1 MSTLFLAVALLLC
14 VSTTLNVF
22 TIFRLR
28 QTSNAYASLDNGPLP
43 SELPLTVGAATLEFV
58 FGKHYNIVNEA
69 EWATLIPANRGRVRL
84 GLGDAKE
91 EFDVAMYSDLECL
104 DTIRAAYVSMR
115 DGARVP
121 SPAAEAC
128 LGHIRQAILCTAD
141 ITLEPAHLICK
152 DGECPLSSAVATG
165 QFVDHKCS
173 DWVQV
178 REYVEANQ
186 AAWDVEVAK

>member
-1 MSTLFLAVALLLC
+1 MSTLFLVIAVLLC
-14 VSTTLNVF
+14 VSATLNVF

-28 QTSNAYASLDNGPLP
+28 QTASAYASLDNGPLP
-43 SELPLTVGAATLEFV
+43 SELPLTVNAATLEFI
-58 FGKHYNIVNEA
+58 FGKHYNIVDGA
-69 EWATLIPANRGRVRL
+69 EWATLIPPNSGRVRL
-84 GLGDAKE
+84 GADQE
-91 EFDVAMYSDLECL
+91 EFDVGMYTDLQCL

-141 ITLEPAHLICK
+141 ITLEPAWVVCK
-152 DGECPLSSAVATG
+152 DGECPLKSAVATG
-165 QFVDHKCS
+165 EFVDHKCR

-178 REYVEANQ
+178 RNYVEANQ
-186 AAWDVEVAK
+186 ATWGVDALD

>member
-1 MSTLFLAVALLLC
+1 MSTFFLAIALLLC
-14 VSTTLNVF
+14 MSATLNVV

-28 QTSNAYASLDNGPLP
+28 QTSSAYASLDNGPLP
-43 SELPLTVGAATLEFV
+43 SELPLTVRAATLEFI
-58 FGKHYNIVNEA
+58 FGKHYNIVNDA
-69 EWATLIPANRGRVRL
+69 EWATLIPPNRGRVRL
-84 GLGDAKE
+84 GAGQE
-91 EFDVAMYSDLECL
+91 EFDVAMYTDLQCL

-128 LGHIRQAILCTAD
+128 LGHMRQAILCTAD
-141 ITLEPAHLICK
+141 ITLEPAHVVCK
-152 DGECPLSSAVATG
+152 DGQCPLSSAVATG
-165 QFVDHKCS
+165 QFVNHRCR

-186 AAWDVEVAK
+186 ATWGI